1 MNLRNWW
8 RRSKKEFWKLP
19 DSKHF
24 FSHNESILRIWDYY
38 DPAQTVRWNFSEEWL
53 TFCGWPIS
61 RNRQL
66 MTHSITKTLYHT
78 LRRETR
84 SSGSCW
90 IIIPREKIYIDFKI
104 ASLYRIFYKIFL
116 FHLVIGK
123 IFSIKSFRMDLTDE
137 EIREQCKALGIKV
150 IGIITEK
157 LNFCTWYLIL
167 NQNFFL

>member
-1 MNLRNWW
+1 MKLRNWW

-90 IIIPREKIYIDFKI
+90 IIIPRENISISKLHFYIEFFIRFFYFIWLSEKYFQCHLLFNMI
-104 ASLYRIFYKIFL
+104 KNIWIF
-116 FHLVIGK
+116 
-123 IFSIKSFRMDLTDE
+123 
-137 EIREQCKALGIKV
+137 
-150 IGIITEK
+150 
-157 LNFCTWYLIL
+157 
-167 NQNFFL
+167 